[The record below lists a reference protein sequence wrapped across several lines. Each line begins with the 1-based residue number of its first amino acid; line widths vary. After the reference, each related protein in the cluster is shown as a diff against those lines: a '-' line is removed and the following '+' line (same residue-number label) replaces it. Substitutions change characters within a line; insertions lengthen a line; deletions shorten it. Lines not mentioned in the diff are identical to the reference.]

1 MWRRINEKAFRDL
14 GSGLMGVIIYFII
27 LFVLI
32 HFYNKRKAKNYIST
46 FFSQEFPEKLAD
58 KEDFDDQIEGS
69 KLDTKVLGW
78 IIIIYLVIG
87 LYNLL
92 VV

>member
-1 MWRRINEKAFRDL
+1 
-14 GSGLMGVIIYFII
+14 MGKIIYFII

-32 HFYNKRKAKNYIST
+32 YFYNKSSAKNNISN
-46 FFSQEFPEKLAD
+46 FFSQNFPEKLAD
-58 KEDFDDQIEGS
+58 KEDFDYQVEGS
-69 KLDTKVLGW
+69 KTDTKVLGW